1 MDSFTIDSEEA
12 VRIMCLQELIEKN
25 IEIEQQIE
33 NKNFDASIL
42 AIETIIRQSNE
53 IAKGQEE
60 RRTNPTELVLDT
72 ELLRRNHE
80 VVGKAIQYNTNFTD
94 QMILTAITNI
104 VFKDNDENWDSLC
117 TEVIKYG
124 MPLYTNDSMI
134 AFIDVAPKLHI
145 QKKCAQRKRKT
156 LVEEKRP
163 KRSDKLLRKEEG
175 SASVSNT
182 LKQIRQIYRSGND
195 QPIPYFKLICHP
207 TNFMDSVQN
216 SLNVSFLVQENMV
229 HIEPGNDNLP
239 QIRCAANPRTLSTN
253 GSSAQAICTIDV
265 DFCQKMVKHYNIQEP
280 MLKRLEKHDS
290 LS

>member
-1 MDSFTIDSEEA
+1 MDSLTIDSEEA
-12 VRIMCLQELIEKN
+12 ARIMCLQQLIEKN

-33 NKNFDASIL
+33 NNNFDASIL
-42 AIETIIRQSNE
+42 AIETIIKQSNE
-53 IAKGQEE
+53 ISKGQKE

-94 QMILTAITNI
+94 QMVLTAITNL

-134 AFIDVAPKLHI
+134 AFIDVAPKLQI
-145 QKKCAQRKRKT
+145 QKNRAQRKRKS

-163 KRSDKLLRKEEG
+163 KKSDKLLRKEEG

-182 LKQIRQIYRSGND
+182 LKQIRQIYRS
-195 QPIPYFKLICHP
+195 
-207 TNFMDSVQN
+207 
-216 SLNVSFLVQENMV
+216 ENMV
-229 HIEPGNDNLP
+229 YIEPGNDNLP
-239 QIRCAANPRTLSTN
+239 QIRCVANPRTLSTN
-253 GSSAQAICTIDV
+253 GSSAQAICAIDV

-280 MLKRLEKHDS
+280 MLKRLEKNDS

>member
-94 QMILTAITNI
+94 QMILTAI
-104 VFKDNDENWDSLC
+104 
-117 TEVIKYG
+117 
-124 MPLYTNDSMI
+124 
-134 AFIDVAPKLHI
+134 
-145 QKKCAQRKRKT
+145 
-156 LVEEKRP
+156 VEEKRP